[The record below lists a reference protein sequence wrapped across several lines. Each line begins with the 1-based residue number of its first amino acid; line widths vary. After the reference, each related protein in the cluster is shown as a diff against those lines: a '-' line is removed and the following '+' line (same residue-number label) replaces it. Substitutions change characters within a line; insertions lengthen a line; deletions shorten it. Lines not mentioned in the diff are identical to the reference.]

1 MLGEANVVRRIAQGM
16 RGSWRL
22 SALAAALL
30 GLFAAATAHAAS
42 NDDRVFVVGNYPV
55 DATAENAVAAKSRAI
70 SEGQQRAFRS
80 LLKRLIPV
88 TDYKQLD
95 ALKGIDARQY
105 VTSVGVRSEERS
117 STRYIASLDFGFS
130 PDAVRNL
137 LRDRSVPFLERQA
150 PETTVVLVYEAPN
163 GGSTPRGPI
172 PRGMGQAEG
181 SRLWTSVW
189 RDLDLKNALAPI
201 KVAQRLP
208 QIQGDAIAT
217 LAKGDMTALGIFA
230 QEYATPRVVMVL
242 AAPDPAN
249 KRIRFVLS
257 GQDATG
263 AFHLDRSYRIFD
275 GDMAYT
281 LELAAVVAQG
291 ILESRWKAINV
302 RTVAGGSAAAG
313 GLEPVQIWVTYQG
326 FPQWQSMRQI
336 LEETPGVADLTV
348 GGQSAR
354 GASVG
359 LRFPGGGAGL
369 AAALAPRGLTL
380 EQQNGTWVLR

>member
-1 MLGEANVVRRIAQGM
+1 MLVEANMVRRIAKGM

-22 SALAAALL
+22 PALAVVLL
-30 GLFAAATAHAAS
+30 GLFAAATTAHAAS
-42 NDDRVFVVGNYPV
+42 NDDRVFIVGNYPV
-55 DATAENAVAAKSRAI
+55 DATAENAVAAKARAI

-80 LLKRLIPV
+80 LMKRLIPV

-95 ALKGIDARQY
+95 ALKKIDARKY

-130 PDAVRNL
+130 PDAVRTL
-137 LRDRSVPFLERQA
+137 LRDRSVPYLERQA

-163 GGSTPRGPI
+163 SATPGASV

-201 KVAQRLP
+201 KVAKRLP
-208 QIQGDAIAT
+208 QIQGDAVTRLAT
-217 LAKGDMTALGIFA
+217 GDMIALQIFA
-230 QEYATPRVVMVL
+230 QEYATSRVVIAL

-249 KRIRFVLS
+249 KRIRVVLS

-263 AFHLDRSYRIFD
+263 AFHLDRTYRIFD

-291 ILESRWKAINV
+291 ILEGRWKAINV
-302 RTVAGGSAAAG
+302 HSIAGGPAGAG

-354 GASVG
+354 GASVA
-359 LRFPGGGAGL
+359 LRYPGGGAGL
-369 AAALAPRGLTL
+369 AEALAPRGLTL
-380 EQQNGTWVLR
+380 EQQNGAWVLR